1 MSPEADPSNYDSTLR
16 NSAHGPFW
24 DWDEKTRLDDI
35 NRYRAEFSK
44 DSPPNLNSAYW
55 VTEEHSELLTDE
67 VSERSDDAD

>member
-44 DSPPNLNSAYW
+44 DFPPNLNGAC
-55 VTEEHSELLTDE
+55 
-67 VSERSDDAD
+67 